1 MHMAPGTLFGL
12 VVVVAGI
19 LILPVS
25 PFLTKVAARSQKYL
39 RPSLDEE
46 AFRRR
51 NLRILRFMAG
61 AWIVIG
67 VGVAIFGLLTGR

>member
-1 MHMAPGTLFGL
+1 VAPGTLFGL
-12 VVVVAGI
+12 VVVIAGI

-25 PFLTKVAARSQKYL
+25 PFLTNVAARSQKYL
-39 RPSLDEE
+39 RPGLDEE

-67 VGVAIFGLLTGR
+67 AGVAIFGLLTGR